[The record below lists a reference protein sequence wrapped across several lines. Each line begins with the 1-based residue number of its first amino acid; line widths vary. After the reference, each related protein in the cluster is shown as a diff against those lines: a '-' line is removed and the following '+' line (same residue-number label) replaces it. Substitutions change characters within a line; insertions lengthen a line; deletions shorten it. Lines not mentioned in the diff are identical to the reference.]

1 MEQNYRRQYSGYI
14 SSFEILPASL
24 FGHPVVNSGYF
35 VLISWHKWTN
45 PLQGRKPKHIKGRG
59 IVNPG
64 FNFKKLWKFQV
75 LYRDRIFL
83 SILWGN
89 NFAKFHTEKMCLIH
103 WILEHDSQPF
113 NTWNRCLFWKPIWL
127 NVALMQTFIGSFS
140 VFTWIPLVASHM
152 WTKKNP
158 LDLIFFHCTTC
169 IMYAFG
175 VLNRTHSHVTEL
187 HLVVQAFHF
196 SKCPPSFLEISLDP
210 CCLPTGSHRKKH
222 LNKNLKQVFTFSR
235 SPWQQALRDSGLGSV
250 PPRKGPYSE
259 GVTQHSRNFLVY
271 LEGILC
277 SGWSPL
283 PHDLPK

>member
-1 MEQNYRRQYSGYI
+1 MDKSIARKETKTHQGQGNCEPKFQFQEVVEV
-14 SSFEILPASL
+14 SSFFIGTEYSCLFYEAIIL
-24 FGHPVVNSGYF
+24 
-35 VLISWHKWTN
+35 
-45 PLQGRKPKHIKGRG
+45 Q
-59 IVNPG
+59 
-64 FNFKKLWKFQV
+64 NFTQNRCAW
-75 LYRDRIFL
+75 Y
-83 SILWGN
+83 
-89 NFAKFHTEKMCLIH
+89 T
-103 WILEHDSQPF
+103 DSQPF

-169 IMYAFG
+169 IMHALG
-175 VLNRTHSHVTEL
+175 VLNRTHYHVTEL
-187 HLVVQAFHF
+187 HLFVQAFHF
-196 SKCPPSFLEISLDP
+196 SKCPPSFLEISVDP

-222 LNKNLKQVFTFSR
+222 LNKNLKQVFTFSK

-250 PPRKGPYSE
+250 PPRKGHYSE